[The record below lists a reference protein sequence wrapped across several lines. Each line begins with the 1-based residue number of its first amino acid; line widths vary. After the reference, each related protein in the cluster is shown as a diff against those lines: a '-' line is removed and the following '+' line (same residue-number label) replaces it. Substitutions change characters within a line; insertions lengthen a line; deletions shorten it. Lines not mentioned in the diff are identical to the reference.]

1 MFKNLIKTAIRNI
14 FKDFAYSGL
23 NIVGLTLGITSA
35 LFLIIY
41 IADEV
46 SYDCYHE
53 NVDRIYRVSSFIEE
67 TDDDFTWIVAQI
79 PFGPQVVQDYPE
91 VESFVRFIPFQRA
104 VFKYEDREFFEEDF
118 VYTDTTVFD
127 VFTYDFIKGSPKDAL
142 LEPNTIVLTEK
153 IASKYFGKEDP
164 IGKTLVSGDE
174 AYKVTGVI
182 KNIPFNSHFRF
193 DALASRKS
201 LPAEMGSWG
210 NFGVF
215 TYILLPEGLDPKVFE
230 AKLPEMYDK
239 YMSEIFEKIGITIT
253 YVLEPIKDIHLKSTS
268 SAEPEPTGSM
278 AYVIIFGIVAMF
290 LILIAA
296 MNYMNLATARSTK
309 RAREV
314 GLRKVVGSHRGS
326 LIMQFLTESTFLTI
340 ISLAL
345 SILLVILLLP
355 QFNSIAGK
363 SFNINVLMS
372 PVIIISLIGVIVLVG
387 IFGGSYPAFYLSR
400 FNPVS
405 VLKGEITKGS
415 SGSLFRKILVVIQF
429 TISIAMIVSTL
440 IVFKQLNYLK
450 TKDLGYD
457 MENVIS
463 LQFSTREMLEKY
475 PMVKQAFLENPNVK
489 NVSSTTTPIGEG
501 SSKVLMSVET
511 SDGMQQR
518 GINFSGV
525 DHDFVETLGITMKE
539 GRDFQE
545 DMPSDTLLGV
555 IVNETMAKRLS
566 WDESLGKKVEILA
579 RGQGGQDFLRATVV
593 GVMNDYHQT
602 GMYNEIETLLLYYRS
617 NNRLMY
623 VKIDGVDVQKTL
635 RYIEERWTE
644 FFPDQPFTY
653 SFLTEDFSEQFG
665 ADEKRGFIFTLFTVL
680 AILIA
685 CLGLFGLA
693 SYTVEQRKK
702 EIGIRKV
709 VGASEGKVVRLI
721 SHEFIILVSISIL
734 IAFPLSFYF
743 MRNWL
748 QNFVYRT
755 NVGLFVF
762 VLAGLI
768 TITIT
773 FITIGFQAWKAANAN
788 PAESLRVE

>member
-1 MFKNLIKTAIRNI
+1 MLKNLFKTAIRNI
-14 FKDFAYSGL
+14 FKDFGYSSL
-23 NIVGLTLGITSA
+23 NILGLTLGITSA

-46 SYDCYHE
+46 NYDRHHE
-53 NVDRIYRVSSFIEE
+53 KADRIYRVSSHIAE
-67 TDDDFTWIVAQI
+67 TDDEFTWIVAQI
-79 PFGPQVVQDYPE
+79 PFGPQVVEDYPE

-104 VFKYEDREFFEEDF
+104 VFKYEDKEFFEEEF
-118 VYTDTTVFD
+118 VYADTTVFD
-127 VFTYDFIKGSPKDAL
+127 VFTYEFIKGSPKDAL

-164 IGKTLVSGDE
+164 IGKTLVTGDE

-182 KNIPFNSHFRF
+182 KNIPFNSHYRY
-193 DALASRKS
+193 DAMASRKS
-201 LPAEMGSWG
+201 LPEEMGSWG

-215 TYILLPEGLDPKVFE
+215 TYILLPEGLDYKEFE
-230 AKLPEMYDK
+230 KKLPEMYDK
-239 YMSEIFEKIGITIT
+239 YMAEIFEKIGITIE

-278 AYVIIFGIVAMF
+278 AYVIIFGIVVLF
-290 LILIAA
+290 LVLIAA

-314 GLRKVVGSHRGS
+314 GLRKVVGSHRGG
-326 LIMQFLTESTFLTI
+326 LIFQFLTESTFLTI
-340 ISLAL
+340 ISLGL
-345 SILLVILLLP
+345 SIVLLILLLP

-372 PVIIISLIGVIVLVG
+372 PVIIISLIGVIILVG

-415 SGSLFRKILVVIQF
+415 SGSIFRKVLVVIQF

-450 TKDLGYD
+450 TKDLGYE

-463 LQFSTREMLEKY
+463 LGFSTREMVKKY
-475 PMVKQAFLENPNVK
+475 PVVKQAFLENPNVK
-489 NVSSTTTPIGEG
+489 NVSSTTTRVGEG
-501 SSKVLMSVET
+501 SGKILLSVET

-518 GINFSGV
+518 GINLAGI

-545 DMPSDTLLGV
+545 DMPSDTMLGV
-555 IVNETMAKRLS
+555 IVNETMAKRLN
-566 WDESLGKKVEILA
+566 WDEPLGKKVELQG
-579 RGQGGQDFLRATVV
+579 RGGQDFLKATVV

-602 GMYNEIETLLLYYRS
+602 GMYNEIKTLLLYYS
-617 NNRLMY
+617 PNNRLMY
-623 VKIDGVDVQKTL
+623 LKVDGVDVQKTL
-635 RYIEERWTE
+635 RYIEKRWTE

-693 SYTVEQRKK
+693 SYTVEQRTK

-709 VGASEGKVVRLI
+709 VGASDGIVVRLI
-721 SHEFIILVSISIL
+721 SKEFLILVSISII
-734 IAFPLSFYF
+734 IAFPLAFYF
-743 MRNWL
+743 MRDWL

-762 VLAGLI
+762 ILAGLL
-768 TITIT
+768 TVTIT
-773 FITIGFQAWKAANAN
+773 FITIGLQAWKAANTN